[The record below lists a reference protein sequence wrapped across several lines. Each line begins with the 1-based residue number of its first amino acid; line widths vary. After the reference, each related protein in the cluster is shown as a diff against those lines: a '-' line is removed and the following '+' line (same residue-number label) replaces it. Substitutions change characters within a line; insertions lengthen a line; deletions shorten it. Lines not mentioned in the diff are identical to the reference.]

1 MRAVRAGLQTVMLTL
16 LCIGAAYAEK
26 HPFAEAS
33 PAASTGSDAESNHQV
48 WDKAAAAKFLDEREV
63 WWQAWPHA
71 QKDHDTVCVSC
82 HTQVPYALARPALR
96 SQLGEHAISDPE
108 RVMLDSIIKRV
119 NLGSEAETF
128 YSDAVHGPGKT
139 KEARNAE
146 EVNNALIL
154 SSYDAQTGHLQPVTR
169 KAFEAMWATQEQT

>member
-1 MRAVRAGLQTVMLTL
+1 MRNRSLAIAVPIVILSLAFVGLAITAHNPSARD
-16 LCIGAAYAEK
+16 IK
-26 HPFAEAS
+26 
-33 PAASTGSDAESNHQV
+33 AASAKAGS
-48 WDKAAAAKFLDEREV
+48 WDKAAAAKYLDEREV
-63 WWQAWPHA
+63 WWQGWPQA
-71 QKDHDTVCVSC
+71 QKDHDTICVSC

-96 SQLGEHAISDPE
+96 GQLGEHAISEPE

-119 NLGSEAETF
+119 NLGNGAETF